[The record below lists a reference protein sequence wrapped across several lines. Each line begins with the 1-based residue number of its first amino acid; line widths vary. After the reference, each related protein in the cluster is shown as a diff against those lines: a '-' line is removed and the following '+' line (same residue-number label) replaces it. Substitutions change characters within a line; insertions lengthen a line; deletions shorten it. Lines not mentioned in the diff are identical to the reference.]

1 MPPRS
6 NNGPSIGGDGGDG
19 GDAVGGNA
27 IGGDGGD
34 GGDAV
39 GGNAIGGDG
48 GDGGDAVGGN
58 AIGGDGGDG
67 GDAVGLALVEPI
79 CDDTALEE
87 LVEMVET
94 LLMVSKEKMGRA
106 VQTKLQYVR
115 LIEIDISNHKLD
127 TKD

>member
-1 MPPRS
+1 MPPGS

-27 IGGDGGD
+27 ISGD

-39 GGNAIGGDG
+39 GGNAIG

-67 GDAVGLALVEPI
+67 GDAVGLALTEPI
-79 CDDTALEE
+79 CDDTAIAGA
-87 LVEMVET
+87 
-94 LLMVSKEKMGRA
+94 GRNGGDTFNGI
-106 VQTKLQYVR
+106 QGNDGESGTD
-115 LIEIDISNHKLD
+115 EIAIC
-127 TKD
+127 